1 VINATG
7 KREGRSCYTIPLGL
21 CFVIPVILLL
31 ALPFIP
37 ESPRWLVSKERF
49 DDAENALRKL
59 RGNAVSETLVQQEI
73 ADIREAHNV
82 EIELARGVALKDLF
96 LGTNRVTPLTSR
108 SDIVETN
115 VALYCDGI
123 VTTRYGSLIPVVV
136 RCVLFLDRW
145 INATFPG

>member
-1 VINATG
+1 MINATG
-7 KREGRSCYTIPLGL
+7 KREGRSCYMIPLGL

-49 DDAENALRKL
+49 DDAENALRRL

-96 LGTNRVTPLTSR
+96 LGTNRVFSLLI
-108 SDIVETN
+108 SDSDVGR
-115 VALYCDGI
+115 DG
-123 VTTRYGSLIPVVV
+123 RYF
-136 RCVLFLDRW
+136 VLR
-145 INATFPG
+145 